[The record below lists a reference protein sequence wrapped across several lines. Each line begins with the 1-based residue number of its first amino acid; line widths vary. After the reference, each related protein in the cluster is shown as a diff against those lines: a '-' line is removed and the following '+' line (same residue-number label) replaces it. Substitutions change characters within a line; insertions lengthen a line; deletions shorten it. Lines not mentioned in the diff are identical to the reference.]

1 MVDFLKYFKKLS
13 LLVLSHIAKFNF
25 KVIALFI
32 KLKTVNESAQVIDD
46 LFIHLT
52 WITYL
57 KKSKEGELMQVPV
70 GKHEAKTMFTGFLF
84 KINSLGMSNRSNL
97 R

>member
-1 MVDFLKYFKKLS
+1 MSPL
-13 LLVLSHIAKFNF
+13 AKFNF

-32 KLKTVNESAQVIDD
+32 ILKTANESAHIIDD
-46 LFIHLT
+46 LFIHIT

-84 KINSLGMSNRSNL
+84 KINSLSMSNRSNL